1 MKKITL
7 LTLASIFIISC
18 SQSDMQ
24 GQQEKPI
31 VEYVWHNAG
40 PDFNA
45 ENLAKL
51 INEWNVVITESG
63 MDMLGANILTP
74 SQSNDGFDFIW
85 VMRWPSMSARN
96 AGWDWWNSSGA
107 QDNWAESINGIMSFS
122 IENVYPFEVTD
133 VAQPRVESNT
143 GSFLNRFHF
152 CNFND
157 GSDSTSLKEFKN
169 AVDSTIWSDTYWNV
183 LLNPLFDADPKSDFV
198 WLDLWADQSDKDS
211 TLGKFMDSEYAN
223 MYVDSFTC
231 NTADFSG
238 VVIR

>member
-7 LTLASIFIISC
+7 LALSSIFIFSC
-18 SQSDMQ
+18 SQSDIQ
-24 GQQEKPI
+24 GQKEKPI

-40 PDFNA
+40 PDFNS

-63 MDMLGANILTP
+63 MDMLGANIITP

-107 QDNWAESINGIMSFS
+107 QENWVESINGIMSYS
-122 IENVYPFEVTD
+122 IENVFPFEVTEI
-133 VAQPRVESNT
+133 AQPRIENNS

-152 CNFND
+152 CNYKDN
-157 GSDSTSLKEFKN
+157 SDSTSLKKFKN

-183 LLNPLFDADPKSDFV
+183 LLSPMFDADTRSDFI
-198 WLDLWADQSDKDS
+198 WLDLWADQSDKD
-211 TLGKFMDSEYAN
+211 TALGKFMDSEYAD

>member
-7 LTLASIFIISC
+7 FALTSIFIISC
-18 SQSDMQ
+18 SQSDTQ

-122 IENVYPFEVTD
+122 IDNVFPFEVAEVT
-133 VAQPRVESNT
+133 QPRVENNS

-183 LLNPLFDADPKSDFV
+183 LLNPMFDADPKSDFV

-211 TLGKFMDSEYAN
+211 ALGKFMDSEYAN

>member
-7 LTLASIFIISC
+7 LTLTSIFIISC

-107 QDNWAESINGIMSFS
+107 QDNWAESINGIMRFS
-122 IENVYPFEVTD
+122 IENVFPFEVTD
-133 VAQPRVESNT
+133 VAQPRVENNSK
-143 GSFLNRFHF
+143 SFLNRFHF
-152 CNFND
+152 CNYNE

-211 TLGKFMDSEYAN
+211 ALGKFMDSEYAN

-231 NTADFSG
+231 NTVDFSG

>member
-7 LTLASIFIISC
+7 LALTSIFIISC
-18 SQSDMQ
+18 SQSGMQ
-24 GQQEKPI
+24 GQEEKPI

-40 PDFNA
+40 PDFNR

-74 SQSNDGFDFIW
+74 NQFNDGFDFIW

-107 QDNWAESINGIMSFS
+107 QDNWAESTNGIMSFS
-122 IENVYPFEVTD
+122 IENVFPFEVTD
-133 VAQPRVESNT
+133 VAQPRVENNSE
-143 GSFLNRFHF
+143 SFLNRFHF
-152 CNFND
+152 CNYNE

-211 TLGKFMDSEYAN
+211 ALGKFMDSEYAN

-231 NTADFSG
+231 NTVDFSG

>member
-7 LTLASIFIISC
+7 LALTSIFIISC

-122 IENVYPFEVTD
+122 IENVFPFEVTD
-133 VAQPRVESNT
+133 VAQPRVENNS

-152 CNFND
+152 CNYNE

-211 TLGKFMDSEYAN
+211 ALGKFMDSEYAN
-223 MYVDSFTC
+223 MYVDIFTS

>member
-7 LTLASIFIISC
+7 LALTSIFIISC
-18 SQSDMQ
+18 SQSDIQ

-122 IENVYPFEVTD
+122 IENVFPFEVTD
-133 VAQPRVESNT
+133 VAQPKVENNS

-152 CNFND
+152 CNYND

-183 LLNPLFDADPKSDFV
+183 LLNPMFDADPKSDFV

-211 TLGKFMDSEYAN
+211 ALGKFMDSEYAN

>member
-7 LTLASIFIISC
+7 LALTSIFIISC

-40 PDFNA
+40 PDFNS

-122 IENVYPFEVTD
+122 TENVFPFEVTD
-133 VAQPRVESNT
+133 VAQPRVENNS

-152 CNFND
+152 CNYNE

-211 TLGKFMDSEYAN
+211 ALGKFMDSEYAN

-231 NTADFSG
+231 TTADFSG

>member
-1 MKKITL
+1 MKKIIL
-7 LTLASIFIISC
+7 LTLTSIFIISC

-133 VAQPRVESNT
+133 VAQPRVENNT

-211 TLGKFMDSEYAN
+211 ALGKFMDSEYAN

-231 NTADFSG
+231 NTVDFSG

>member
-1 MKKITL
+1 MKKLAL
-7 LTLASIFIISC
+7 LTFASIFIISC
-18 SQSDMQ
+18 SQSAI
-24 GQQEKPI
+24 QEKQETPI

-51 INEWNVVITESG
+51 INEWNEVITESG

-74 SQSNDGFDFIW
+74 TQSNDDFDFIW
-85 VMRWPSMSARN
+85 VMRWPSMAARN

-107 QDNWAESINGIMSFS
+107 QSNWDLSIDGIMSFS
-122 IENVYPFEVTD
+122 LENVFPFEVVE
-133 VAQPRVESNT
+133 VAQPRAENTT

-152 CNFND
+152 CNFNT
-157 GSDSTSLKEFKN
+157 GIDSNSLKDFKN
-169 AVDSTIWSDTYWNV
+169 SVDSTVWSDTYWNV
-183 LLNPLFDADPKSDFV
+183 LLNPTFNPEPKPDFV
-198 WLDLWADQSDKDS
+198 WLDLWVDQDDKDLA
-211 TLGKFMDSEYAN
+211 LGKFMNSEYASVYAEN
-223 MYVDSFTC
+223 FTC

>member
-122 IENVYPFEVTD
+122 IENVFPFEVTE
-133 VAQPRVESNT
+133 ASQPRVENNSK
-143 GSFLNRFHF
+143 SFLNRFHF

-157 GSDSTSLKEFKN
+157 GSDSSNLKEFKN
-169 AVDSTIWSDTYWNV
+169 AVDSTVWSDTYWNV
-183 LLNPLFDADPKSDFV
+183 LLNPMFDTDPKADFV
-198 WLDLWADQSDKDS
+198 WLDLWADQSDKDYA
-211 TLGKFMDSEYAN
+211 LGKFMDSEYAN

>member
-7 LTLASIFIISC
+7 FSSYLNIYNLLLSVRY
-18 SQSDMQ
+18 MQ

-51 INEWNVVITESG
+51 INEME
-63 MDMLGANILTP
+63 MLLSQNREWTCWVRIYSTP

-122 IENVYPFEVTD
+122 IENVFPFEVTD
-133 VAQPRVESNT
+133 VAQPKV
-143 GSFLNRFHF
+143 
-152 CNFND
+152 
-157 GSDSTSLKEFKN
+157 
-169 AVDSTIWSDTYWNV
+169 
-183 LLNPLFDADPKSDFV
+183 
-198 WLDLWADQSDKDS
+198 
-211 TLGKFMDSEYAN
+211 
-223 MYVDSFTC
+223 
-231 NTADFSG
+231 
-238 VVIR
+238 

>member
-7 LTLASIFIISC
+7 LALTSIFIISC

-40 PDFNA
+40 PDFSA

-51 INEWNVVITESG
+51 INEWNVVITESV

-122 IENVYPFEVTD
+122 IENVFPFEVAD
-133 VAQPRVESNT
+133 VAQPRVENNS

-183 LLNPLFDADPKSDFV
+183 LLNPMFDADPKSDFV

-211 TLGKFMDSEYAN
+211 ALGKFMDSEYAN

>member
-7 LTLASIFIISC
+7 LALTSIFIISR
-18 SQSDMQ
+18 SQSDTQ

-74 SQSNDGFDFIW
+74 SQSNDSFDFIW

-122 IENVYPFEVTD
+122 IENVFPFEVTD
-133 VAQPRVESNT
+133 VAQPRVENNS

-183 LLNPLFDADPKSDFV
+183 LLNPMFDADPKSDFV

-211 TLGKFMDSEYAN
+211 ALGKFMDSEYAN

>member
-7 LTLASIFIISC
+7 LALTSIFIISC

-51 INEWNVVITESG
+51 INERNVVITESG

-122 IENVYPFEVTD
+122 IENVFPFEVTD
-133 VAQPRVESNT
+133 VAQPRVENNS

-152 CNFND
+152 CNYNE

>member
-7 LTLASIFIISC
+7 LALTSIFIISC
-18 SQSDMQ
+18 SQSDIQ

-74 SQSNDGFDFIW
+74 SQSNDDFIW

-122 IENVYPFEVTD
+122 IENVFPFEVAD
-133 VAQPRVESNT
+133 VAQPRVENNS

-183 LLNPLFDADPKSDFV
+183 LLNPMFDADPKSDFV

-211 TLGKFMDSEYAN
+211 ALGKFMDSEYAN

>member
-7 LTLASIFIISC
+7 LALTSIFIISC
-18 SQSDMQ
+18 SQSDME

-96 AGWDWWNSSGA
+96 AGWDWWNTSGA

-122 IENVYPFEVTD
+122 IENVFPFEVTD
-133 VAQPRVESNT
+133 VAQPRVENNS

-211 TLGKFMDSEYAN
+211 ALAKFMDSEYAN

>member
-7 LTLASIFIISC
+7 LALTSIFIISC

-63 MDMLGANILTP
+63 MDMLGANILTT

-107 QDNWAESINGIMSFS
+107 QDNWEESINGIMSFS
-122 IENVYPFEVTD
+122 IENVFPFEVTD
-133 VAQPRVESNT
+133 VAQPRVENNS

-152 CNFND
+152 CNYNE

-183 LLNPLFDADPKSDFV
+183 LLNTLFDADPKSDFV

-211 TLGKFMDSEYAN
+211 ALGKFMDSEYAN

-231 NTADFSG
+231 NTVDFSG

>member
-7 LTLASIFIISC
+7 LALTSIFIISC

-96 AGWDWWNSSGA
+96 AGWDWWNTSGA
-107 QDNWAESINGIMSFS
+107 QDNWAESINGIMSFN
-122 IENVYPFEVTD
+122 IENVFPFEVTD
-133 VAQPRVESNT
+133 VAQPRVENNS

-157 GSDSTSLKEFKN
+157 GSDSTILKEFKN

-183 LLNPLFDADPKSDFV
+183 LLNPMFDADPKSDFV

-211 TLGKFMDSEYAN
+211 ALGKFMDSEYAN

>member
-7 LTLASIFIISC
+7 LALTSIFIISC

-122 IENVYPFEVTD
+122 IENVFPFEVTD
-133 VAQPRVESNT
+133 VAQPRVENNS

-152 CNFND
+152 CNYNE

-211 TLGKFMDSEYAN
+211 ALGKFMDSKYAN

-231 NTADFSG
+231 NTVDFSG

>member
-7 LTLASIFIISC
+7 LALTSIFIISC
-18 SQSDMQ
+18 SQSAVQDN
-24 GQQEKPI
+24 QEKPI

-51 INEWNVVITESG
+51 INEWNVIITESG

-74 SQSNDGFDFIW
+74 TQSNEGFDFIW

-96 AGWDWWNSSGA
+96 AGWEWWNSSGA
-107 QDNWAESINGIMSFS
+107 QDNWAQSIDGIMSYS
-122 IENVYPFEVTD
+122 IENVFPFEVDD
-133 VAQPRVESNT
+133 VAQPKVENNS

-157 GSDSTSLKEFKN
+157 GSDSTLLKNLKM
-169 AVDSTIWSDTYWNV
+169 
-183 LLNPLFDADPKSDFV
+183 LLTQL
-198 WLDLWADQSDKDS
+198 
-211 TLGKFMDSEYAN
+211 LGVTHIGM
-223 MYVDSFTC
+223 SF
-231 NTADFSG
+231 
-238 VVIR
+238 

>member
-7 LTLASIFIISC
+7 LALTSIFIISC

-40 PDFNA
+40 ADFNA

-122 IENVYPFEVTD
+122 IENVFPFEVTD
-133 VAQPRVESNT
+133 VAQPRVENNS

-152 CNFND
+152 CNYNE
-157 GSDSTSLKEFKN
+157 GSASTSLKEFKN

-211 TLGKFMDSEYAN
+211 ALGKFMDSEYAN

-231 NTADFSG
+231 NTVDFSG